1 MLSEKKKRLIL
12 LISAIIS
19 GLVIISIIIV
29 ALSTDVFKNKNSL
42 FTKYILENIEN
53 INYNIEE
60 VLNNNELDT
69 KLKTDNYIS
78 KTNIKFNVEQNSDT
92 EENTSDNSIGEFSID
107 IDSQTDNANN
117 YNYKNIKLLRNNE
130 GQITTEYVKKDNTYG
145 VRFKE
150 LFKQYILVE
159 NNNLQELFKNI
170 GYNSAEIPNSI
181 DINDNISDY
190 ITLTDEEI
198 TKLKSNYNDI
208 IQNEIENK
216 KIATNSSEIITIN
229 NEKIKANSYTIN
241 LTKEEMNN
249 LFLKILEKLKDDE
262 IILNKLK
269 NIDDLANVY
278 YTINEND
285 NKINLKED
293 FQEDIENY
301 IKKIEQTNIGN
312 DETKIVVYQNNK
324 NTVRTTIQY
333 VDYEINIDLNKK
345 QYIQL
350 SIDDV
355 KNSKNKT
362 ITLTNHDMDKIL
374 EIENNINN
382 EVNKITIKKNDELA
396 DSKGKRKIDITYEDV
411 NNTIEALVEENI
423 EFTNNIDM
431 VDIEENS
438 IKLNDLPEQNLQ
450 NIISKVITSLTE
462 KMNSIFTQKDINDIS
477 SILEL
482 LGVTNEQQIIEQGE
496 ITETQ
501 KNRFNS
507 KFEFLQG
514 NEMTSQQISDF
525 IDIAKDNIIDL
536 QVVSNTRIKI
546 ELDINNKNENIST
559 TLKNFL
565 ESEEKSEYKYNVS
578 IEYDETGLSKY
589 IVLDIVTQ

>member
-92 EENTSDNSIGEFSID
+92 EEKTSDNSIGEFSID

-374 EIENNINN
+374 EIENNIDN

-565 ESEEKSEYKYNVS
+565 ESEEKSKYKYNVS

-589 IVLDIVTQ
+589 IVLDIVT